1 MLQRFSQKIVLIS
14 GGAGGLGRA
23 VTLAFL
29 REGARVVVTYR
40 RQTEMDTLIQL
51 VGDAAVNLS
60 GRPADLVQSGAARD
74 LIQVIAAEHG
84 RIDVLV
90 NTVGAWAGG
99 AKFWESDPAEF
110 DRMLDANLRSA
121 YLLLRAALPL
131 MLKQNA
137 GAIINVGSRAA
148 VDHAPAAA
156 AYVASKA
163 AAVAMI
169 DSLAADLRDTGV
181 RANSVLPSVINT
193 PANRQAMPAAD
204 HSKWPTPEAIAQVI
218 LFLAGEDSALINGAS
233 IPVYGDA

>member
-1 MLQRFSQKIVLIS
+1 MPQRFSDKIVLIA

-29 REGARVVVTYR
+29 QEGARVVVTYR
-40 RQTEMDTLIQL
+40 RQTEMDALIRL
-51 VGDAAVNLS
+51 AGDAAANLS
-60 GRPADLVQSGAARD
+60 GRPVDLVQSGAAWG
-74 LIQVIAAEHG
+74 LIQEIAAEHG

-99 AKFWESDPAEF
+99 ARFWESDPAEF
-110 DRMLDANLRSA
+110 DRMLDANLRSG
-121 YLLLRAALPL
+121 YLLLHAALPV

-137 GAIINVGSRAA
+137 GAIINVASRAA

-163 AAVAMI
+163 GAVAMI
-169 DSLAADLRDTGV
+169 DSLAADLRGTGV
-181 RANSVLPSVINT
+181 RANSVLPSIIDT

-218 LFLAGEDSALINGAS
+218 LFLAGDDSALINGAS

>member
-1 MLQRFSQKIVLIS
+1 MPQRFSDKIALIA

-23 VTLAFL
+23 VAVAFL
-29 REGARVVVTYR
+29 QEGARVVVTYR
-40 RQTEMDTLIQL
+40 RQTEMDALIRL
-51 VGDAAVNLS
+51 AGDAAANLS
-60 GRPADLVQSGAARD
+60 GQPVDLIQSGAASR
-74 LIQVIAAEHG
+74 LIQKIDAEHG

-99 AKFWESDPAEF
+99 ARFWESAPAEF
-110 DRMLDANLRSA
+110 DRMLDANLRSG
-121 YLLLRAALPL
+121 YLLLHAALPV
-131 MLKQNA
+131 MLKQTA
-137 GAIINVGSRAA
+137 GAIVNVASRAA

-163 AAVAMI
+163 AAVAMV
-169 DSLAADLRDTGV
+169 DSLAADLKGTGI
-181 RANSVLPSVINT
+181 RANSVLPSIIDT

-218 LFLAGEDSALINGAS
+218 LFLAGDDSALINGAS